1 LVRIWSP
8 EPNQAVKK
16 VDRVPRPIPCLTPWC
31 QENEHQTQVVST
43 GWNRQKWRF
52 FPFYPCN
59 LVPKLTDSSYGDY
72 ATESLTGF
80 LDRFYRRVFIHS
92 SI

>member
-1 LVRIWSP
+1 MVRIWSP
-8 EPNQAVKK
+8 EPDQAVKK

-52 FPFYPCN
+52 FTFYLCKM
-59 LVPKLTDSSYGDY
+59 VPDLTSSPYGDC
-72 ATESLTGF
+72 AVENPTKF
-80 LDRFYRRVFIHS
+80 LDQLALT
-92 SI
+92 